1 MSKIVIAEFN
11 EFKVVLNEDG
21 WLNAT
26 DIAVKCKDILKQF
39 AADWRVRHGI
49 RNQPQIS
56 ND

>member
-26 DIAVKCKDILKQF
+26 DIAVKYGKIASNWLKLESTTEYI
-39 AADWRVRHGI
+39 AALE
-49 RNQPQIS
+49 
-56 ND
+56 